1 MFAFDTGGL
10 SSVFFTYVYA
20 SDVVLLT
27 GYASVEVLL
36 SFNKVVQLVV

>member
-1 MFAFDTGGL
+1 MLAVDTGTL

-36 SFNKVVQLVV
+36 SFYNVV